1 MGFELFILL
10 NFLPQ
15 ALALLSEYVGRE
27 DACIRIGAIMG
38 LGISYAGTQNDQVR
52 HLAFCF

>member
-38 LGISYAGTQNDQVR
+38 LGISYAGTQNDQAS